1 MPDIYDRQDM
11 GALRRRIRKAGETY
25 LRERELYLSLV
36 HQFLEVSGAVGILH
50 SCTNHDSQP
59 WYPQQ
64 RYSRALHPFYGG
76 CGAVG
81 EAILSW
87 RMLMSLVPKGKEEG

>member
-1 MPDIYDRQDM
+1 M

-36 HQFLEVSGAVGILH
+36 HQFLEVCGAVGILH
-50 SCTNHDSQP
+50 LRTYDSQL

-64 RYSRALHPFYGG
+64 LHSRALHPFFRC

-87 RMLMSLVPKGKEEG
+87 QLLMSLAQKGKGEG